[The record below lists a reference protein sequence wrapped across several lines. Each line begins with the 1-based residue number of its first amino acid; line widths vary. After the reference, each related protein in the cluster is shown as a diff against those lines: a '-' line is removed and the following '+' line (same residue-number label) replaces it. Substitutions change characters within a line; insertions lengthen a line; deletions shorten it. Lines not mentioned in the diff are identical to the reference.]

1 MRPKSLVSHP
11 SRSDS
16 EVCVKEYDFQVRQK
30 MMEGLCDPLLW
41 ESRYPGKFL
50 YLPVYGKGANDAIHR
65 YDLRGTSDS
74 ANHAYI
80 HSEGG

>member
-1 MRPKSLVSHP
+1 
-11 SRSDS
+11 
-16 EVCVKEYDFQVRQK
+16 
-30 MMEGLCDPLLW
+30 MEGLCDPLLW